1 MQTLRYNRQL
11 YRRHV
16 TECIPSEFQRL
27 KFKHTINDSMSTTSK
42 ASPEKEELFAQWFQD
57 GATSQE
63 LPLDY
68 QPSAAPDGNLT

>member
-1 MQTLRYNRQL
+1 
-11 YRRHV
+11 
-16 TECIPSEFQRL
+16 
-27 KFKHTINDSMSTTSK
+27 MSTTSK